1 MTVSDE
7 ERADRYLRRNP
18 DASVAEL
25 AGSLGIAPD
34 EARGFLEGAPIDD
47 GEGADEAREPRGKT
61 AEESKDADQS
71 AGETD
76 DAPPTP
82 SEHYARLGDLYA
94 TLGTLDGALLPA
106 NADKTSWYYTEP
118 AGDGFDGRGR
128 PLTLSA
134 DFGEIVDDIDR
145 TLYVAVNYAPDDYYL
160 DAWGRY
166 EWTDPDDPDD
176 TPTREWESGSNPMPD
191 YGDLAAIAPFADVD
205 LLDDVKADR
214 ADGDIPQETIERALD
229 GYIEGFADLCGGR
242 GPVFALDSVGGA
254 YVIVAPSVTAPIA
267 ERFDRADRATILEK
281 LCSRVNDHLADVR
294 DRVHGEID
302 GLDDV
307 LDPDMVTHKNRI
319 HKAPLSLHA
328 DIDGVVTPLDTDAP
342 DYSLTPPEAVDADLI
357 ADAEAWA
364 DAYTA
369 DYSDRVSELVATLWP
384 DYADGQAW
392 DDALRE
398 WLDDRRRDPEPD
410 NAGGNSGTS
419 SGSDTPDY
427 ADTAPLD
434 DVYRAL
440 DDIDATDVAD
450 ETIVSSWNDDAT
462 SGKGQ
467 GFYPTWGPNSNGTA
481 NYATEKIW
489 HDTGSGDYGTV
500 VEMALIGASG
510 VNWTRGEIA
519 EGADWVQG
527 IKELR
532 KLGYDVPLPEG
543 DGLPENA
550 SPYYSLDLEGIADDH
565 GVSGDPYDDDM
576 ALLKTCLAAR
586 DDIPDLADETPPYAA
601 LVAVAEWADLSMSD
615 PDDGILGETAH
626 RYAREIYAELSRDD
640 LNTAPAAEH

>member
-25 AGSLGIAPD
+25 AGTLGIAPD

-47 GEGADEAREPRGKT
+47 AEGPDDAPEPRGKT
-61 AEESKDADQS
+61 DEEPRDADQS
-71 AGETD
+71 TGETD
-76 DAPPTP
+76 EAPPTP
-82 SEHYARLGDLYA
+82 SDHYARLGNLYA

-118 AGDGFDGRGR
+118 AENGFDGRGR
-128 PLTLSA
+128 PLTLSSDYA
-134 DFGEIVDDIDR
+134 EIVDDIDR
-145 TLYVAVNYAPDDYYL
+145 TLYVAVNYAPDGYYL
-160 DAWGRY
+160 EAWGRY
-166 EWTDPDDPDD
+166 EWTDPADPDG
-176 TPTREWESGSNPMPD
+176 TPTREWESGSNPMPG

-214 ADGDIPQETIERALD
+214 ANGDIPQEMIERALD

-254 YVIVAPSVTAPIA
+254 YVMVAPSVTAPIA
-267 ERFDRADRATILEK
+267 ERFDRDDRATILEK
-281 LCSRVNDHLADVR
+281 LASRVNDHLADVR
-294 DRVHGEID
+294 DRVHAEID
-302 GLDDV
+302 GVDGV

-319 HKAPLSLHA
+319 YKAPLSLHA

-342 DYSLTPPEAVDADLI
+342 DYTLTPLDGVDGDLI
-357 ADAEAWA
+357 AEAEDWA
-364 DAYTA
+364 DAYTS
-369 DYSDRVSELVATLWP
+369 DYSDRVSDLIAALWP
-384 DYADGQAW
+384 EYADGQAW

-398 WLDDRRRDPEPD
+398 WLDDKQSDPVPTHS
-410 NAGGNSGTS
+410 GGNGGASG
-419 SGSDTPDY
+419 GGDTPDY

-440 DDIDATDVAD
+440 DGIDARDVAD
-450 ETIVSSWNDDAT
+450 QTIVSRWNDNAT

-543 DGLPENA
+543 DGLPDNA

-565 GVSGDPYDDDM
+565 GIEGDPYDDGM
-576 ALLKTCLAAR
+576 ALLETCLVAR

-601 LVAVAEWADLSMSD
+601 LVAVAKWADLTMSD
-615 PDDGILGETAH
+615 PDDGILGESAH

-640 LNTAPAAEH
+640 LTESPLSR

>member
-61 AEESKDADQS
+61 AEEPKDADQS

-82 SEHYARLGDLYA
+82 SEHYARLGNLYA

-166 EWTDPDDPDD
+166 EWTNPDDPDD

-229 GYIEGFADLCGGR
+229 GYIDGFADLCGGR

-254 YVIVAPSVTAPIA
+254 YVMVAPSVTAPIA
-267 ERFDRADRATILEK
+267 ERFDRPDRATILEK

-450 ETIVSSWNDDAT
+450 ETIVDSWNDDAT

-467 GFYPTWGPNSNGTA
+467 GFYPEWGPNSNGTA

-565 GVSGDPYDDDM
+565 GISGDPYDDDM
-576 ALLKTCLAAR
+576 TLLKTCLAAR